1 MPVIPAI
8 WTSVTTTSTGSVRRC
23 SSACCA
29 ELTESTSKPR
39 LRKLSR
45 SKTAVSSSSST
56 IRIEP
61 FTVMSYLS
69 AANESRTGSRSN
81 GRPATDDEA
90 DDRHDERNDKDD
102 LCDARRTR
110 GETEEAEDPCDQRDD
125 KKGDCPC
132 EHD

>member
-45 SKTAVSSSSST
+45 NKTAVSSSSST
-56 IRIEP
+56 IRIDP
-61 FTVMSYLS
+61 FTLVSYLS
-69 AANESRTGSRSN
+69 AANESRTTSRSN

-90 DDRHDERNDKDD
+90 DDRHDESDDKDD
-102 LCDARRTR
+102 LCDTRRTR
-110 GETEEAEDPCDQRDD
+110 GETEETKQACNQ
-125 KKGDCPC
+125 C
-132 EHD
+132 

>member
-45 SKTAVSSSSST
+45 SRTAVSSSSST

-61 FTVMSYLS
+61 FTVVSYLS
-69 AANESRTGSRSN
+69 AADESRTSSCSH
-81 GRPATDDEA
+81 GRPATDDER
-90 DDRHDERNDKDD
+90 DDRHDERDDKDD
-102 LCDARRTR
+102 LRDAGRTR
-110 GETEEAEDPCDQRDD
+110 GQAKESEDASDQSNDE
-125 KKGDCPC
+125 KGDCPC
-132 EHD
+132 EH